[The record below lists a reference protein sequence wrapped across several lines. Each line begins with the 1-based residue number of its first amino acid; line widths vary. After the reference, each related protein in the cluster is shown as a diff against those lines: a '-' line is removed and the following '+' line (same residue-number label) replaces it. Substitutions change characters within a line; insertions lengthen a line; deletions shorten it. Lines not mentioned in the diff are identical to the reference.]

1 MPNTAA
7 DLTAALVGRYR
18 VERELGAGGMATVY
32 LAHDLRHERVVAI
45 KVVHPDLGAALGAE
59 RFLAEIKTTARLQ
72 HPHILPLL
80 DSGEADGLLFYVMP
94 FVDGETL
101 RARLERERQLP
112 IEDALRVAR
121 EVADALAYAH
131 GRGVIHRDIK
141 PENIL
146 LQGGHALV
154 ADFGIALAVQQA
166 GGPRMTQTGLSLGT
180 PQYMSPEQAMGERQI
195 DGRADIYALAAVSY
209 EMLVGQPP
217 FTGATMQAIV
227 AKVISAEPERPTL
240 VRKSIPLHV
249 EGAVLRALNKLPAD
263 RFATA
268 SEFSAALGGSMTVGQ
283 QQLTTESGA
292 SAKASVRRR
301 TAVVAGVLLAVFG
314 AVGGWF
320 VGRRDAPPRAQ
331 VGAFGLSVVLPDS
344 LSLQPQLTS
353 AEGTATLAISPDG
366 SLLVFAVGHGTS
378 AHLVARTLTD
388 FSMRALPG
396 TEGAQAPFFSR
407 SGDAVYFVSAN
418 SIKRITLADG
428 RVTTLRSPPTGMFA
442 GEAWGGTVMS
452 DGTIVV
458 SQRLATELLVVSPT
472 GDSIRTVPCRVT
484 CAFPAAMP
492 DGDRVLAT
500 DGKLVFTMDIV
511 TGAVSPITRRGAS
524 GDTVRLYGMM
534 PRLDADGH
542 LVYATFDGHVFAA
555 PFDARAARVT
565 GPPVAIAEGVRVE
578 NSRGAAQFALSA
590 SGMLAYAPG
599 DVMGRG
605 ILVRADRAGKLDTL
619 SAPVDNYANLELS
632 PDGRR
637 VAAVVDEGES
647 SNIEVI
653 DVASGHVS
661 PWLSG
666 QPVRAVAWTSD
677 GRHLAFVR
685 GDSAFVGD
693 PDAGTPL
700 VPLPPGTAVGPVVYP
715 LADTGAYLSLLHDS
729 AAVVRSG
736 RIAGSKI
743 ATSNSQLYTATGDG
757 RWIVAPDMRG
767 DNGGAVMAYA
777 LDGSQR
783 RVTLAPAGYSMAT
796 RAGGGSEIIVAEV
809 GLGGAGGAGGTAQ
822 TFYSIGYDSSKLE
835 PFGRATRLFSA
846 SVADFP
852 GRNYG
857 AGMGGNRFVFKQ
869 HVATAPLREIRVLT
883 AWHDRLAPAR
893 RSAVR

>member
-1 MPNTAA
+1 MANTAA
-7 DLTAALVGRYR
+7 DLTAALAGRYR
-18 VERELGAGGMATVY
+18 VERELGSGGMATVF

-45 KVVHPDLGAALGAE
+45 KVLHPDLGAALGGD

-80 DSGEADGLLFYVMP
+80 DSGEAGGLLFYVMP

-112 IEDALRVAR
+112 IDDALRIAR

-131 GRGVIHRDIK
+131 GHGVIHRDIK

-180 PQYMSPEQAMGERQI
+180 PQYMSPEQATGERTI
-195 DGRADIYALAAVSY
+195 DGRADIYALAAVTY
-209 EMLVGQPP
+209 EMLTGQPP

-249 EGAVLRALNKLPAD
+249 EAAVLRALNKLPAD

-268 SEFSAALGGSMTVGQ
+268 TEFSAALGGSLTAQHEFATDSRARAGPAGRALLLGGVTVAV
-283 QQLTTESGA
+283 LGA
-292 SAKASVRRR
+292 AC
-301 TAVVAGVLLAVFG
+301 GWLL
-314 AVGGWF
+314 
-320 VGRRDAPPRAQ
+320 GRREAPARAPT
-331 VGAFGLSVVLPDS
+331 GAFGLSVLLPDS

-366 SLLVFAVGHGTS
+366 SLLVFAVGHGAS

-388 FSMRALPG
+388 FSMRALSG
-396 TEGAQAPFFSR
+396 TEGAQAPFFSPR
-407 SGDAVYFVSAN
+407 GDAVYFVSAN
-418 SIKRITLADG
+418 SVKRITLADG
-428 RVTTLRSPPTGMFA
+428 RVTTLRAPTTGEFA

-452 DGTIVV
+452 DGTIIV
-458 SQRLATELLVVSPT
+458 SQRLATELVVLSST
-472 GDSIRTVPCRVT
+472 GDSIRTVACRVT

-492 DGDRVLAT
+492 DGRRVLAT
-500 DGKLVFTMDIV
+500 NGKLVYTLDIV
-511 TGAVSPITRRGAS
+511 TGAMSPVTRRGAS
-524 GDTVRLYGMM
+524 GDMLRLYGMM

-542 LVYATFDGHVFAA
+542 LVYATFDGHIFAA

-590 SGMLAYAPG
+590 SGTLAYAPG

-605 ILVRADRAGKLDTL
+605 ILVRADRSGRLDTL
-619 SAPVDNYANLELS
+619 AAPPDNYANLEVS

-637 VAAVVDEGES
+637 LAAVVDEGES
-647 SNIEVI
+647 SNVEVI
-653 DVASGHVS
+653 DVATGQVS
-661 PWLSG
+661 LWLSG
-666 QPVRAVAWTSD
+666 QPVQVVAWTPD
-677 GRHLAFVR
+677 GRHLAFAR
-685 GDSAFVGD
+685 HDSAFVGD

-700 VPLPPGTAVGPVVYP
+700 VPLPAGTAVGPLVHP
-715 LADTGAYLSLLHDS
+715 LADTGAYISLVHDS
-729 AAVVRSG
+729 AAVVRNG
-736 RIAGSKI
+736 RIVGTKI
-743 ATSNSQLYTATGDG
+743 SMNNTQMYTATADG
-757 RWIVAPDMRG
+757 RWIVGYDTRG

-783 RVTLAPAGYSMAT
+783 RLTIAPAGYSMAA
-796 RAGGGSEIIVAEV
+796 RGGGGSEIIVAEV
-809 GLGGAGGAGGTAQ
+809 GLGQAGGAGGTVQ
-822 TFYSIGYDSSKLE
+822 TFYSITYDPSKPE
-835 PFGRATRLFSA
+835 PFGSPKRLFAAALS
-846 SVADFP
+846 DFP

-857 AGMGGNRFVFKQ
+857 AGMGGNLFVFKQ
-869 HVATAPLREIRVLT
+869 HVATAPLREVRVLT
-883 AWHDRLAPAR
+883 AWHDRLSAPAR
-893 RSAVR
+893 REY